1 MGDTDHRAKFNMI
14 VADGIE
20 PFLYCEEYMDREANE
35 NELKQVSHATARTRM
50 TVCAQKNSGVSARY
64 GIKLAQCPRTVNS
77 SLTFG
82 WGCAH
87 GR

>member
-35 NELKQVSHATARTRM
+35 NELKQVSHATSKDMDDR
-50 TVCAQKNSGVSARY
+50 CAQKSLACRQCGSLARCSR
-64 GIKLAQCPRTVNS
+64 AVVS
-77 SLTFG
+77 SLIFG
-82 WGCAH
+82 SWCTD

>member
-35 NELKQVSHATARTRM
+35 NELKQVSRATARTRM
-50 TVCAQKNSGVSARY
+50 TVAHRKTLEYPQNTALSWLSVSER
-64 GIKLAQCPRTVNS
+64 
-77 SLTFG
+77 
-82 WGCAH
+82 
-87 GR
+87 